1 MALDQGTS
9 SSRAIIYDALGQV
22 VTVAQ
27 AGIDLVCPADGWVE
41 QDPEQLWQSI
51 LTVGRTAIKQ
61 SGLAAEAIKAI
72 GITNQRE
79 TTLLWERASGNC
91 LHNALVWQD
100 RRTAAQCQKMATDK
114 LVDGR
119 PVAEAISA
127 ITGLIIDPY
136 FSSTKLTWL
145 LDNVA
150 GARQAALKDEICFG
164 TVDSFLLW
172 KLSKGQSHVTDATNA
187 SRTQLFDINEQAW
200 SKELLA
206 YFDIPQGL
214 LPKVLDSAA
223 DFAVADAEWFGA
235 PIPIT
240 GVAGDQ
246 QAALIGQAC
255 FAPGMSKSTYGTG
268 CFAMAN
274 TGAARPYSKQ
284 QLLTTVAYR
293 IAGQTSYALE
303 GSIFVAGVAIKWLR
317 DQLNLIDDA
326 AETQAAFERCH
337 GDSNGVVVV
346 PAFTGLGAPHWQ
358 PDVRGLITGLTLD
371 SSRDHVITATLQS
384 VALQTAELLRAMA
397 GDGAGV
403 NTLRVDGGMVVNDA
417 LCQFLADILDVQVQ
431 RPKDVETTAKGAA
444 VLAALGCGQ
453 LADLEDAASAWQL
466 DQTFSPLMPRER
478 RQQLMEGY
486 ARAVAQAQAG

>member
-51 LTVGRTAIKQ
+51 LTVGRTAITQ

-206 YFDIPQGL
+206 YFDIPRGL

-223 DFAVADAEWFGA
+223 NFAVADAEWFGA

-246 QAALIGQAC
+246 HAALIGQAC

-293 IAGQTSYALE
+293 IAGQTCYALE
-303 GSIFVAGVAIKWLR
+303 GSIFVAGAAIKWLR
-317 DQLNLIDDA
+317 DQLYLIDDA

-397 GDGAGV
+397 GDGAWV

-478 RQQLMEGY
+478 RQQLVEGY